1 MKKFFQGGFRKL
13 SLTQQVMVLILMM
26 VVFLVMFFMFF
37 LSDSVDTTIN
47 AQMYDMLEARQKPIV
62 QAH

>member
-37 LSDSVDTTIN
+37 LSDSVDN
-47 AQMYDMLEARQKPIV
+47 QRADV
-62 QAH
+62 